1 MGDRL
6 HSLLLFLLAVNHGE
20 GGRRARAKA
29 VTEAGL
35 QGVRLPRK
43 VRAMLSRKKGS
54 AQGERIVLIPTI
66 VLIALPAP
74 KLGERVVLS
83 RQAGVPVPSAD
94 ISSPATASSATP
106 APILMPQLPL
116 VKRGSQR
123 ARVRERR
130 RFLLMR
136 LSVLSRFRRLHLP
149 CGKEVKAKT

>member
-6 HSLLLFLLAVNHGE
+6 HSLLLFLLAVTYWE
-20 GGRRARAKA
+20 GGRKARAKA

-43 VRAMLSRKKGS
+43 VRAMLSRKKES
-54 AQGERIVLIPTI
+54 AQGERLVLIPMI
-66 VLIALPAP
+66 VLIALPAQ
-74 KLGERVVLS
+74 KLGERVALS
-83 RQAGVPVPSAD
+83 HQAGVPFPSAG

-106 APILMPQLPL
+106 AAILMPQLPL

-130 RFLLMR
+130 KFLLMR
-136 LSVLSRFRRLHLP
+136 RMVLSRFRRLHLP